1 MWPPAE
7 PRRRLGLT
15 DIFLMA
21 KSNLRE
27 GITLGLLSAI
37 GPFAIDMY
45 LPALPLIGRSLHANA
60 VTVQLSLT
68 VFFIA
73 VGGGQL
79 IYGPLSDMYGR
90 KRPLYAGLVL
100 FCAGSIAC
108 ALAPNASIFLLGR
121 FVQGL
126 GACGG
131 MVIPRA
137 VVRDLHSGIEAA
149 RLMSLLMLVFSISP
163 LLAPLTGSFVI
174 QATGWRGVFWMV
186 LGAAII
192 GFGILTTL
200 KESRP
205 VAARAGSSLLSAF
218 HSYRRLL
225 GDRHFLGTVF
235 IGTSGMASFFLYLS
249 NSPYVMI
256 EHYHLTPRGFSLL
269 FSVNAASFF
278 IAAQFNGAV
287 ASRIGLKALVRRA
300 STGFALSMLVLVSLF
315 AAGVDHLVVMVV
327 LLCCAY
333 ACLGMTVPN
342 ATVLALEEHGAIAGT
357 ASSLIGTLQFGLGS
371 VVMASTGTFANGAP
385 LPMIAGITVCAL
397 LCASFARITL
407 RHRPQNVV
415 AAA

>member
-1 MWPPAE
+1 MPVAAGCGF
-7 PRRRLGLT
+7 RNC
-15 DIFLMA
+15 FVMS
-21 KSNLRE
+21 KSYLRE
-27 GITLGLLSAI
+27 GIILGLLSAI

-45 LPALPLIGRSLHANA
+45 LPALPSIGRSLHADA
-60 VTVQLSLT
+60 ATVQMSLT
-68 VFFIA
+68 VFFVA

-79 IYGPLSDMYGR
+79 LYGPLSDMLGR
-90 KRPLYAGLVL
+90 KLPLFAGLTL
-100 FCAGSIAC
+100 FCAGSVAC
-108 ALAPNASIFLLGR
+108 AVAPDAQLFLLGR

-137 VVRDLHSGIEAA
+137 VVRDLHSGVEAT

-174 QATGWRGVFWMV
+174 EVAGWRGVFWMV
-186 LGAAII
+186 LGAALI

-205 VAARAGSSLLSAF
+205 KAARAGSSLKSAF

-225 GDRHFLGTVF
+225 LDRHFIGTVL
-235 IGTSGMASFFLYLS
+235 IGTCGMASFFLYLS

-278 IAAQFNGAV
+278 VAAQFNATV
-287 ASRIGLKALVRRA
+287 AARIGLKALVRRA
-300 STGFALSMLVLVSLF
+300 SSGFAVSMLLLLALF
-315 AAGVDHLVVMVV
+315 ASGVDHLVVMVA
-327 LLCCAY
+327 LLCTAY
-333 ACLGMTVPN
+333 ACLGMTVPT
-342 ATVLALEEHGAIAGT
+342 ATILALEEHGPIAGT
-357 ASSLIGTLQFGLGS
+357 ASSLIGTVQFGFGS
-371 VVMASTGTFANGAP
+371 TVMGLAGTFANGAP

-397 LCASFARITL
+397 LCASFAHLTL
-407 RHRPQNVV
+407 RHGPDSAI

>member
-1 MWPPAE
+1 MS
-7 PRRRLGLT
+7 
-15 DIFLMA
+15 
-21 KSNLRE
+21 KSYLRE
-27 GITLGLLSAI
+27 GIILGLLSAI

-45 LPALPLIGRSLHANA
+45 LPALPSIGHSLHADA
-60 VTVQLSLT
+60 ATVQLSLT

-79 IYGPLSDMYGR
+79 LYGPLSDMYGR
-90 KRPLYAGLVL
+90 KPPLYVGLVL
-100 FCAGSIAC
+100 FCFGSLAC
-108 ALAPNASIFLLGR
+108 ALAPNAELFLLGR

-137 VVRDLHSGIEAA
+137 VVRDLHSGVEAT

-205 VAARAGSSLLSAF
+205 LAARASSSLLSAF

-225 GDRHFLGTVF
+225 LDRHFIGTVL
-235 IGTSGMASFFLYLS
+235 IGTCGMASFFLYLS
-249 NSPYVMI
+249 NSPFVMI
-256 EHYHLTPRGFSLL
+256 EHYHLSPRGFSLL

-278 IAAQFNGAV
+278 VAAQFNGTLAI
-287 ASRIGLKALVRRA
+287 RIGLKNLVRRA
-300 STGFALSMLVLVSLF
+300 STGFAVSMLLLLALF
-315 AAGVDHLVVMVV
+315 AAGVDHLVVMVA

-333 ACLGMTVPN
+333 ACLGMTVP
-342 ATVLALEEHGAIAGT
+342 TSSILALEEHGAIAGT

-371 VVMASTGTFANGAP
+371 VVMAFSGTFANGAP
-385 LPMIAGITVCAL
+385 LPMIAGIT
-397 LCASFARITL
+397 LCAVLCMGFARVTL
-407 RHRPQNVV
+407 RHSPHPAV

>member
-1 MWPPAE
+1 MM
-7 PRRRLGLT
+7 G
-15 DIFLMA
+15 
-21 KSNLRE
+21 KSYLRE
-27 GITLGLLSAI
+27 GIILGLLSAI

-45 LPALPLIGRSLHANA
+45 LPALPSIGQSLHANA
-60 VTVQLSLT
+60 ATVQLSLT

-79 IYGPLSDMYGR
+79 LYGPLSDMYGR
-90 KRPLYAGLVL
+90 KLPLYVGLVL
-100 FCAGSIAC
+100 FCLGSVTC
-108 ALAPNASIFLLGR
+108 ALAPSAELFLLGR

-137 VVRDLHSGIEAA
+137 VVRDLHSGVEAT

-174 QATGWRGVFWMV
+174 QFSSWRGVFWMV

-192 GFGILTTL
+192 GFGVLTTL

-205 VAARAGSSLLSAF
+205 VSARAGSSMVSAF
-218 HSYRRLL
+218 HSYRQLL
-225 GDRHFLGTVF
+225 GDRHFIGTVL
-235 IGTSGMASFFLYLS
+235 IGTCGMASFFLYLS

-256 EHYHLTPRGFSLL
+256 EHYHLSPRGFSLL

-278 IAAQFNGAV
+278 VAAQFNA
-287 ASRIGLKALVRRA
+287 ALATRIGLKALVRRA
-300 STGFALSMLVLVSLF
+300 STGFAVAMLLLLSLF
-315 AAGVDHLVVMVV
+315 AAGVDHLVVMVT

-333 ACLGMTVPN
+333 ACLGMTVPT
-342 ATVLALEEHGAIAGT
+342 ATILALEEHGAIAGT
-357 ASSLIGTLQFGLGS
+357 ASSLIGTLQFGFGS
-371 VVMASTGTFANGAP
+371 LVMGLTGTFANGAP
-385 LPMIAGITVCAL
+385 LPMIAGIT
-397 LCASFARITL
+397 LCAVACAGFARITL
-407 RHRPQNVV
+407 RHSADTAV

>member
-1 MWPPAE
+1 M
-7 PRRRLGLT
+7 
-15 DIFLMA
+15 D
-21 KSNLRE
+21 KSYLRH
-27 GITLGLLSAI
+27 GIILGLLSAI

-45 LPALPLIGRSLHANA
+45 LPALPSIGQSLHADA
-60 VTVQLSLT
+60 ATVQLSLT

-90 KRPLYAGLVL
+90 KLPLYAGLAL
-100 FCAGSIAC
+100 FCCGSVAC
-108 ALAPNASIFLLGR
+108 ALAPNAELFLLGR
-121 FVQGL
+121 FIQGL

-137 VVRDLHSGIEAA
+137 VVRDLHSGVEAT

-174 QATGWRGVFWMV
+174 QIAGWRGVFWMV
-186 LGAAII
+186 LGAAVI

-205 VAARAGSSLLSAF
+205 KAARAHSSLRSAF
-218 HSYRRLL
+218 HSYRQLL
-225 GDRHFLGTVF
+225 RDRHFIGTVL
-235 IGTSGMASFFLYLS
+235 IGTCGMASFFLYLS

-256 EHYHLTPRGFSLL
+256 EHYHLSPRGFSLL

-278 IAAQFNGAV
+278 VAAQFNSTLAM
-287 ASRIGLKALVRRA
+287 RMGLKTLVRRA
-300 STGFALSMLVLVSLF
+300 STGFALAMLVLLGLF

-327 LLCCAY
+327 LLCTAY
-333 ACLGMTVPN
+333 ACLGMTVP
-342 ATVLALEEHGAIAGT
+342 TSSVLALEEHGEIAGT
-357 ASSLIGTLQFGLGS
+357 ASSLIGFLQFGLGS
-371 VVMASTGTFANGAP
+371 VVMAFSGTFANGQP
-385 LPMIAGITVCAL
+385 LPMIAGITLCAL
-397 LCASFARITL
+397 LCVSFARVTL
-407 RHRPQNVV
+407 RHGPDAAI

>member
-1 MWPPAE
+1 M
-7 PRRRLGLT
+7 G
-15 DIFLMA
+15 
-21 KSNLRE
+21 KSNVRE
-27 GITLGLLSAI
+27 GIILGLLSAI

-45 LPALPLIGRSLHANA
+45 LPALPSIGQSLHANA
-60 VTVQLSLT
+60 ATVQLSLT
-68 VFFIA
+68 VFFVA

-79 IYGPLSDMYGR
+79 LYGPLSDMFGR
-90 KRPLYAGLVL
+90 KLPLYVGLSL
-100 FCAGSIAC
+100 FCCGSLAC
-108 ALAPNASIFLLGR
+108 ALAPDGEVFLLGR

-137 VVRDLHSGIEAA
+137 VVRDLHSGVEAT

-174 QATGWRGVFWMV
+174 QVTGWRGVFWMV
-186 LGAAII
+186 LAAAII

-205 VAARAGSSLLSAF
+205 RAARAGSSLYGAF
-218 HSYRRLL
+218 HSYRKLIA
-225 GDRHFLGTVF
+225 DRHFLGTVM
-235 IGTSGMASFFLYLS
+235 IGTCGMASFFLYLS

-256 EHYHLTPRGFSLL
+256 EHYHLSPRGFSLL

-278 IAAQFNGAV
+278 VAAQFNGTL
-287 ASRIGLKALVRRA
+287 ASRLGLKTLVRRA
-300 STGFALSMLVLVSLF
+300 ATGFALAMVLLLALF
-315 AAGVDHLVVMVV
+315 AAGFDHLVIMVL

-333 ACLGMTVPN
+333 ACLGMTVP
-342 ATVLALEEHGAIAGT
+342 TSSILALEEHGAIAGT

-371 VVMASTGTFANGAP
+371 VVMATSGTFANGAP
-385 LPMIAGITVCAL
+385 LPMIAGITLCAL
-397 LCASFARITL
+397 LCVGFARLTL
-407 RHRPQNVV
+407 RPAARVAV